1 MNYNLKPARLS
12 GEVTLPYSKSD
23 YHRRLIAA
31 ALAEGTTVLPPVP
44 CTDNLRT
51 LRGLEALGARVL
63 LRDRVEISGITP
75 THGGYIDCGE
85 SASTLRFL
93 VPLAAGYGGDYYFR
107 CETGLLS
114 RAMDYDLPG
123 VTITRMDDGY
133 ALSGKLETDT
143 LTIDATHSSQYATG
157 ALFALAVRGG
167 GTLRLTGL
175 RSAPYLRNTLRVLEM
190 AGYRIDEDDT
200 VIEIAGEAS
209 VIDIPV
215 ERDESAAAFWL
226 LAAVRGA
233 KIVIAGVH
241 DDDADVP
248 DMGLRDALRAA
259 GAEITVADGRMRA
272 SGKLKAIEYDVGDIP
287 DAAPALALALAEAKG
302 TSVLTGMDRLRDKES
317 DRFTALYDGLR
328 ALGAD
333 VRMGKDTLTVTGRS
347 LSGGTVDCK
356 DDHRLV
362 MAFAILGASLSS
374 PVELIRA
381 DGVDKSYPAFWEAF
395 DRLGG
400 KR

>member
-1 MNYNLKPARLS
+1 MNYNLKPARLE

-44 CTDNLRT
+44 CTDNLMT
-51 LRGLEALGARVL
+51 LRGLEALGARIL

-75 THGGYIDCGE
+75 TYGGYIDCGE
-85 SASTLRFL
+85 SASTLRF
-93 VPLAAGYGGDYYFR
+93 VMPLAAAYGGDYYFR
-107 CETGLLS
+107 CEPGLLS

-133 ALSGKLETDT
+133 ALSGTLETNT

-157 ALFALAVRGG
+157 ALFALAAQGG
-167 GTLRLTGL
+167 GTLHLTGL
-175 RSAPYLRNTLRVLEM
+175 RSAPYLRNTIRVLEM
-190 AGYRIDEDDT
+190 AGYRIDEDNAL
-200 VIEIAGEAS
+200 IEIAGEAS
-209 VIDIPV
+209 VIDTPV

-233 KIVIAGVH
+233 KIAIAGAH
-241 DDDADVP
+241 DDGADVP

-272 SGKLKAIEYDVGDIP
+272 SGKLKAIEYDIGDIP

-302 TSVLTGMDRLRDKES
+302 TSLLTGMDRLRDKES

-328 ALGAD
+328 VLGAD
-333 VRMGKDTLTVTGRS
+333 VRMGKNTLTVTGRT

>member
-1 MNYNLKPARLS
+1 MNYNLKPARLE

-44 CTDNLRT
+44 CTDNLMT
-51 LRGLEALGARVL
+51 LRGLEALGAHIL

-93 VPLAAGYGGDYYFR
+93 VPLAASYGGEYYFR
-107 CETGLLS
+107 CEAGLLS
-114 RAMDYDLPG
+114 RAMDYDLLG

-133 ALSGKLETDT
+133 ALSGKLETNT

-157 ALFALAVRGG
+157 ALFALAARGG
-167 GTLRLTGL
+167 GTLHLTGL
-175 RSAPYLRNTLRVLEM
+175 RSAPYFRNTLRVLEM
-190 AGYRIDEDDT
+190 AGYRIDEDDAH
-200 VIEIAGEAS
+200 IEIAGEAS
-209 VIDIPV
+209 VIDTPV

-233 KIVIAGVH
+233 KIAIAGAH
-241 DDDADVP
+241 DDGADVP

-272 SGKLKAIEYDVGDIP
+272 SGKLKAIEYDIGDIP

-328 ALGAD
+328 VLGAD
-333 VRMGKDTLTVTGRS
+333 VRTGKDTLTVTGRT
-347 LSGGTVDCK
+347 LSGGTVDCR

-381 DGVDKSYPAFWEAF
+381 DGVDKSYPAFWEVF

>member
-1 MNYNLKPARLS
+1 M
-12 GEVTLPYSKSD
+12 TLPYSKSD

-44 CTDNLRT
+44 CTDNLMT
-51 LRGLEALGARVL
+51 LRGLEALGAHIL

-93 VPLAAGYGGDYYFR
+93 VPIAATYGGEYYFR
-107 CETGLLS
+107 CEAGLLS
-114 RAMDYDLPG
+114 RAMDYNLHG

-157 ALFALAVRGG
+157 ALFALAARGG
-167 GTLRLTGL
+167 GTLQITGL
-175 RSAPYLRNTLRVLEM
+175 RSAPYYRNTLRVLEL
-190 AGYRIDEDDT
+190 AGYRIDEDDAH
-200 VIEIAGEAS
+200 IEIAGEAS
-209 VIDIPV
+209 VIDTPV

-233 KIVIAGVH
+233 KIAIAGAH
-241 DDDADVP
+241 EDGEDVP
-248 DMGLRDALRAA
+248 DMGLRAALRAA

-333 VRMGKDTLTVTGRS
+333 VRMGKDTLTVTGRT
-347 LSGGTVDCK
+347 LSGGTVDCR

-374 PVELIRA
+374 PVHLIHA
-381 DGVDKSYPAFWEAF
+381 DGVDKSYPAFWEEF